1 MYVLCLYTAH
11 TKAVFVYMY
20 PAYVERSLPT
30 IVPSFCT
37 TAAGVSPHQ
46 TMKVGDFRVAIVV
59 AAMVMSILVSVLYS
73 ALGDVNG
80 VTSMKRVD
88 SKEDKISNTSMTSAN
103 VKKQFRFPI
112 EDKNSQLNRHKNSL
126 HHPNILYLLA
136 DDLGY
141 GDVEYN
147 GGKAK
152 TPNLNQMA
160 RGPNSVLLTR
170 FYLGGPVCS
179 PTRGTLLTGRNH
191 NRYCIWHADLGNPCN
206 DGKCPCSMPLP
217 TSEVT
222 LPELLKNEGY
232 KTAIF
237 GKWHVGDLKVIEG
250 GNKKWPV
257 SHPGMHGFDQWLVT
271 LRYTSSVAPN
281 CQCSKHFSCTVQK
294 RFYGQDACKD
304 YHYMDKKS
312 DKLQAYH
319 DSIIGDSD
327 FILDMFEKYLQES
340 HSSEKPFFVILA
352 FHDVHRVY
360 YALDPYYTMYRK
372 QGYSGDVTHYYG
384 AISQLDQAIGR
395 VRGLLETYGIKNNTF
410 VWFSSDNGPQKGT
423 PGSTAGLRGEK
434 GTVFEG
440 GIRVPA
446 ILEWPAVIKA
456 NQKSNYPVVT
466 NDLLPT
472 VCDILDI
479 DPPQDRPIDGVSI
492 LPFLK
497 RDVNHRNS
505 SIAFAFH
512 IKKGDLN
519 SSFYGAVL
527 RDSQKLVVKYNKGN
541 IQSVNLYDVV
551 ANPKETTDISD
562 QHTDLVPVLKQ
573 ELKDFLQS
581 VNKSA
586 TDIGCI
592 SIHDRRPSKVVDSK
606 CNCHRKF

>member
-1 MYVLCLYTAH
+1 
-11 TKAVFVYMY
+11 
-20 PAYVERSLPT
+20 
-30 IVPSFCT
+30 
-37 TAAGVSPHQ
+37 
-46 TMKVGDFRVAIVV
+46 MKVGDFRVAIVV
-59 AAMVMSILVSVLYS
+59 VAVVVSILVSVLYS
-73 ALGDVNG
+73 TLGDING
-80 VTSMKRVD
+80 ITLMKRVD
-88 SKEDKISNTSMTSAN
+88 SKKDKISNTSMTSAN
-103 VKKQFRFPI
+103 VEKQFRFPI
-112 EDKNSQLNRHKNSL
+112 EDKNSQLNRHKNAL
-126 HHPNILYLLA
+126 QHPNILYLLA

-170 FYLGGPVCS
+170 FYSGGPVCS

-206 DGKCPCSMPLP
+206 DGECPCSMPLP

-271 LRYTSSVAPN
+271 ERDTSSVAPN
-281 CQCSKHFSCTVQK
+281 CRCSKHFSCTVQK
-294 RFYGQDACKD
+294 RFYRQDACKA

-327 FILDMFEKYLQES
+327 FIVDMFEKYLQES

-352 FHDVHRVY
+352 FHDVHYRY

-372 QGYSGDVTHYYG
+372 QGYSGDVIHYYG

-456 NQKSNYPVVT
+456 NRKSDYPVVT

-472 VCDILDI
+472 VCDILGI

-497 RDVNHRNS
+497 GDVNHRNS

-519 SSFYGAVL
+519 SSFNGAVL

-551 ANPKETTDISD
+551 ADPKETTDISD
-562 QHTDLVPVLKQ
+562 QHTDLVQVLKQ
-573 ELKDFLQS
+573 ELNDFLRS

-606 CNCHRKF
+606 CNCHRRF

>member
-1 MYVLCLYTAH
+1 MAQVKKGHYVGTLYVLCLYTAH
-11 TKAVFVYMY
+11 SKAMFVYMY

-30 IVPSFCT
+30 TVLSFCT
-37 TAAGVSPHQ
+37 TAASVSPHQ
-46 TMKVGDFRVAIVV
+46 TMKVGDFRVAIVLATV
-59 AAMVMSILVSVLYS
+59 VVGILVIVLYS

-80 VTSMKRVD
+80 ITFRRR
-88 SKEDKISNTSMTSAN
+88 
-103 VKKQFRFPI
+103 VKKKQYRFPNFL
-112 EDKNSQLNRHKNSL
+112 EDNFSLPNRHKNPL
-126 HHPNILYLLA
+126 QHPNILYLLA

-191 NRYCIWHADLGNPCN
+191 NRYCIWHADLGVPCN
-206 DGKCPCSMPLP
+206 DGECPCSMPLP

-257 SHPGMHGFDQWLVT
+257 SHPGMHGFDLWLVT
-271 LRYTSSVAPN
+271 ERDTSSVAPN
-281 CQCSKHFSCTVQK
+281 CQCSERFSCTVEK
-294 RFYGQDACKD
+294 RWYQHKTCRD
-304 YHYMDKKS
+304 YHYMDKES
-312 DKLQAYH
+312 EKLQAYH
-319 DSIIGDSD
+319 NSIIGDSD
-327 FILDMFEKYLQES
+327 FIVDMFEKYLQKL
-340 HSSEKPFFVILA
+340 HSSEKLFFVILA

-372 QGYSGDVTHYYG
+372 QGYSRDVTHYYG

-456 NQKSNYPVVT
+456 NRKSDYPVVT

-472 VCDILDI
+472 VCDILGI
-479 DPPQDRPIDGVSI
+479 DPPQD
-492 LPFLK
+492 
-497 RDVNHRNS
+497 
-505 SIAFAFH
+505 
-512 IKKGDLN
+512 
-519 SSFYGAVL
+519 
-527 RDSQKLVVKYNKGN
+527 
-541 IQSVNLYDVV
+541 
-551 ANPKETTDISD
+551 
-562 QHTDLVPVLKQ
+562 
-573 ELKDFLQS
+573 
-581 VNKSA
+581 
-586 TDIGCI
+586 
-592 SIHDRRPSKVVDSK
+592 
-606 CNCHRKF
+606 